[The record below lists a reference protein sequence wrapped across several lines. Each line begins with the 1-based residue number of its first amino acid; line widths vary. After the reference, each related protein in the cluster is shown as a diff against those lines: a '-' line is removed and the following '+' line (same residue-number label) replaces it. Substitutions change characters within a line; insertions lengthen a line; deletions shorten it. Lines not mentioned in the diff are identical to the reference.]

1 MYTKHELSTTRQEF
15 WTTFGHYMKPVPNAE
30 GRKINWKNYKTGVK
44 HMYFRMKAERDF
56 ASISIE
62 VQHPDSE
69 IRGLLFD
76 QLMAF
81 KGILQQEINEE
92 WEWTADL
99 PNDWGENLSKVEK
112 KLEGVNVMEKDDWP
126 KIISFLKP
134 RIIAI
139 DAFWANMKYGFE
151 GLT

>member
-1 MYTKHELSTTRQEF
+1 MYTKHEIKKTRQDF
-15 WTTFGHYMKPVPNAE
+15 WTTFGQYMKPVPNAD
-30 GRKINWKNYKTGVK
+30 GSKINWKNYKTGVK

-62 VQHPDSE
+62 VQHPDEE

-76 QLMAF
+76 QLITF
-81 KGILQQEINEE
+81 KRIFQQEVGEE
-92 WEWTADL
+92 WEWTSDS
-99 PNDWGENLSKVEK
+99 PNEWGELSSKVEK
-112 KLEGVNVMEKDDWP
+112 TITGVNVMRKDDWP

-134 RIIAI
+134 RIVAI

-151 GLT
+151 GLV

>member
-1 MYTKHELSTTRQEF
+1 MYTKHEISKTRQEF
-15 WTTFGHYMKPVPNAE
+15 WTTFGQYMKPVPNAE
-30 GRKINWKNYKTGVK
+30 GTKISWKNYKTGVK

-56 ASISIE
+56 ASIGIE
-62 VQHPDSE
+62 VQHPDKE
-69 IRGLLFD
+69 IRSMLFD
-76 QLMAF
+76 QMITF
-81 KGILQQEINEE
+81 KRVFQQEVEEE
-92 WEWTADL
+92 WIWTSDSK
-99 PNDWGENLSKVEK
+99 NQWGEFSSKVEK
-112 KLEGVNVMEKDDWP
+112 TLPGVSVMKKDDWP